1 MHSTAIRPR
10 ASTTL
15 YLAFELGNTE
25 WKLAMTTRIDQAPL
39 VRTRAARAL
48 KPLDAEIVRAK
59 AHFGLPASAPVCTC
73 YEAGRDGF
81 WLHRYLGH
89 RGVRNSIVDSSS
101 IEVNRR
107 RRRTKT
113 DRLDA
118 ARLVTMLM
126 RAEGGEKQVWS
137 VVNVPTSVEEDRRHV
152 HRELL
157 FARRDRG
164 RPTNWI
170 KGLLAAQG
178 VPLATL
184 REFPTHLQTAR
195 RWDGT
200 PLPPLLC
207 ARLDREWDTVQA
219 YTARIRALKHE
230 RCRLL
235 RVTDD
240 LAIAR
245 VRQLHQLRGVG
256 IDSAWLYVMEF
267 FAWRQ
272 FRNRRQVGGLAGL
285 TDTHYQSGDLQHEQ
299 GISKAGNGWAWA
311 LAINTAW
318 AWLRFQPKSQ
328 LARWYQRRF
337 GKDSSRIRKIGI
349 VALARKLLIAF
360 WRYLDQGLLRRAPC
374 CADNGVAG
382 PPRFVT
388 PAGSGPQLL
397 AGLMGSALGTVR

>member
-1 MHSTAIRPR
+1 MRTATTRPQ
-10 ASTTL
+10 APSTL

-25 WKLAMTTRIDQAPL
+25 WVLAMTTGMEQPPL
-39 VRTRAARAL
+39 RREMPARAL
-48 KPLDAEIVRAK
+48 QTLEAEIARAQ
-59 AHFGLPASAPVCTC
+59 AHFGLPATAPVCSC

-81 WLHRYLGH
+81 WLHRYLVS
-89 RGVRNSIVDSSS
+89 RGIANRIVDSSS
-101 IEVNRR
+101 IEINRR

-118 ARLVTMLM
+118 AKLVTMLM
-126 RAEGGEKQVWS
+126 RAEGGEQKVWS
-137 VVNVPTSVEEDRRHV
+137 VVNVPTSVEEDRRQV

-164 RPTNWI
+164 RHTNRM
-170 KGLLAAQG
+170 KGLLAGQG
-178 VPLATL
+178 VPLAKL
-184 REFPTHLQTAR
+184 REFPTHLRTAR

-207 ARLDREWDTVQA
+207 ARLEREWATVQA
-219 YTARIRALKHE
+219 YTTRIRALKHE
-230 RCRLL
+230 RRTLL

-240 LAIAR
+240 PAIAR
-245 VRQLHQLRGVG
+245 VRQLNQLRGVG

-285 TDTHYQSGDLQHEQ
+285 TDTHYQSGDMQHEQ
-299 GISKAGNGWAWA
+299 GISKAGNRWVRA

-328 LARWYQRRF
+328 LARWYEKKF
-337 GKDSSRIRKIGI
+337 GKGNSRIRKIGI
-349 VALARKLLIAF
+349 VALARKLLIAL
-360 WRYLDQGLLRRAPC
+360 WRYLDQGLLPEGAVLR
-374 CADNGVAG
+374 G
-382 PPRFVT
+382 
-388 PAGSGPQLL
+388 
-397 AGLMGSALGTVR
+397 

>member
-1 MHSTAIRPR
+1 MRPAATR
-10 ASTTL
+10 PHAPPTL

-25 WKLAMTTRIDQAPL
+25 WVLAMTTRMDQAPL
-39 VRTRAARAL
+39 RRQVSARAL
-48 KPLDAEIVRAK
+48 KTLETEVARAK
-59 AHFGLPASAPVCTC
+59 AHFGLPATASVCSC

-81 WLHRYLGH
+81 WLHRYLVS
-89 RGVRNSIVDSSS
+89 RGIANRIVDSSS

-118 ARLVTMLM
+118 AKLVTMLM
-126 RAEGGEKQVWS
+126 RAEGGEQKVWS
-137 VVNVPTSVEEDRRHV
+137 VVHVPTSLEEDRRQV

-164 RPTNWI
+164 RHTNRM
-170 KGLLAAQG
+170 KGLLVGQG
-178 VPLATL
+178 VPLAKL
-184 REFPTHLQTAR
+184 REFPTHLRTAR

-207 ARLDREWDTVQA
+207 ARLEREWETVQA
-219 YTARIRALKHE
+219 YTTRIRALKHE
-230 RCRLL
+230 RRALL
-235 RVTDD
+235 RVIDD
-240 LAIAR
+240 PAIAR
-245 VRQLHQLRGVG
+245 VRQLNQLRGVG

-285 TDTHYQSGDLQHEQ
+285 TDTHYQSGDLAHEQ
-299 GISKAGNGWAWA
+299 GISKAGNRWVRA

-318 AWLRFQPKSQ
+318 AWLRFQPRSQ
-328 LARWYQRRF
+328 LARWYQKKF
-337 GKDSSRIRKIGI
+337 GRGNSRIRKIGI

-360 WRYLDQGLLRRAPC
+360 WRYLDYGLLPEGAVLR
-374 CADNGVAG
+374 G
-382 PPRFVT
+382 
-388 PAGSGPQLL
+388 
-397 AGLMGSALGTVR
+397 

>member
-1 MHSTAIRPR
+1 MRTATTRPR
-10 ASTTL
+10 VPSTL

-25 WKLAMTTRIDQAPL
+25 WVLAMTPGMDQPPL
-39 VRTRAARAL
+39 RRQMSARAL
-48 KPLDAEIVRAK
+48 KTLEAEITRAK
-59 AHFGLPASAPVCTC
+59 THFGLPAAAPVFSC

-81 WLHRYLGH
+81 WLHRYLVS
-89 RGVRNSIVDSSS
+89 RGIANRIVDSSS

-118 ARLVTMLM
+118 AKLVTMLM
-126 RAEGGEKQVWS
+126 RAESGEKKVWS
-137 VVNVPTSVEEDRRHV
+137 VVNVPTSIEEDRRQV

-164 RPTNWI
+164 RHTNRM
-170 KGLLAAQG
+170 KGLLAGQG
-178 VPLATL
+178 VPLAKL
-184 REFPTHLQTAR
+184 REFPSHVRTAR

-200 PLPPLLC
+200 SLPPLLC
-207 ARLDREWDTVQA
+207 ARLEREWATVQA

-230 RCRLL
+230 RRVLL

-240 LAIAR
+240 PAIAR
-245 VRQLHQLRGVG
+245 VRQLNQLRGVG

-299 GISKAGNGWAWA
+299 GISKAGNRWVRA
-311 LAINTAW
+311 LAIQTAW
-318 AWLRFQPKSQ
+318 AWLRFQPRSQ
-328 LARWYQRRF
+328 LARWYQKKF
-337 GKDSSRIRKIGI
+337 ANGNSRIRKIGI

-360 WRYLDQGLLRRAPC
+360 WRYLDQGLIPEGAVLR
-374 CADNGVAG
+374 G
-382 PPRFVT
+382 
-388 PAGSGPQLL
+388 
-397 AGLMGSALGTVR
+397 